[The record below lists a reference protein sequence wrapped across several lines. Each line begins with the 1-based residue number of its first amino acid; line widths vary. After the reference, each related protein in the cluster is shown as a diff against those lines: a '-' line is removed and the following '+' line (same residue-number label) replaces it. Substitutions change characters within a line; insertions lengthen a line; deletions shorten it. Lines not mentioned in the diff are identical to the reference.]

1 MAASLQGGAPRAC
14 RTRVIPEMDVES
26 MDRLK
31 NCSLTFRALVTGL
44 VLCLCPGVAVHAAD
58 DYLSAVEAE
67 ADDTGTVSDPVSSA
81 VTRQEKKIRHMP
93 ASKVLESGLS
103 FKEFEEMLD
112 ARYSGSNFLYVK
124 LSRGKRK
131 SVYEFYQNDNRI
143 SSVREEI
150 VRLLSSG

>member
-1 MAASLQGGAPRAC
+1 M
-14 RTRVIPEMDVES
+14 IPEMDVES
-26 MDRLK
+26 MNRLK

-44 VLCLCPGVAVHAAD
+44 LLCLCPGVAVHAAD

-124 LSRGKRK
+124 LSSGKRK
-131 SVYEFYQNDNRI
+131 RVYKFYQNDNRI